1 VADQLQ
7 TQAVIDRTRV
17 DAMIIALNLFKA
29 MRPKQWTKNLLV
41 FAALLFA
48 KRVGDPHA
56 LIWVL
61 ATFGL
66 FCILSGTVYLINDV
80 IDIEQD
86 RNHPRKCKRPIASG
100 ALPVKVALAAAAI
113 LAPLS
118 IVGCFLIAKNLGWT
132 ALAYLALTLL
142 YAFKLKHLV
151 ILDALAVSGGF
162 VLRAVAGAEAISV
175 VISPWLLL
183 CTLLLALFL
192 SFTKRRQEL
201 VLLEDDAAATRQILE
216 EYTPHLLD
224 QMIAVVTSCTVMSY
238 CLYTIS
244 DRTVQEVGSR
254 DMILTIPI
262 VIYGIFRYLYLVY
275 RHGQGDAPD
284 QVLLN
289 DGPLL
294 LTVALYVAAVAL
306 VFYLGMGGLGGPLLP
321 ANNGW

>member
-1 VADQLQ
+1 MS
-7 TQAVIDRTRV
+7 T
-17 DAMIIALNLFKA
+17 ALNLFKA

-48 KRVGDPHA
+48 KRMGDPHA
-56 LIWVL
+56 ILWVT
-61 ATFGL
+61 AAFAL
-66 FCILSGTVYLINDV
+66 FCVLSGTVYLINDIV
-80 IDIEQD
+80 DIEQD
-86 RNHPRKCKRPIASG
+86 RKHPRKRKRPIASG
-100 ALPVKVALAAAAI
+100 ALPVKVALSAAAI
-113 LAPLS
+113 LGPLS
-118 IVGCFLIAKNLGWT
+118 IAGCFLIQTNLGYVAT
-132 ALAYLALTLL
+132 AYLALTLA
-142 YAFKLKHLV
+142 YDFKLKHVV

-175 VISPWLLL
+175 VISPWLLM

-192 SFTKRRQEL
+192 SFTKRRQEI
-201 VLLEDDAAATRQILE
+201 VLLEDDATATRQILE

-244 DRTVQEVGSR
+244 ERTVHEVGSR
-254 DMILTIPI
+254 DLIVTIPI
-262 VIYGIFRYLYLVY
+262 VIYGIFRYLYLVH

-306 VFYLGMGGLGGPLLP
+306 IFYLGAGGLGGPLLP